1 MSSKK
6 ITTEIKADA
15 LDVALQKYAKFTKTG
30 ITYSPSTPFEAWVT
44 IHGFLVEHRDL
55 GQWAI
60 GDGINFA
67 EAAYGEK
74 YAQFVSNARGRDYST
89 LTTMASVAAR
99 FEPSRRI
106 EGLPFAYH
114 TEVAYLPPQTA
125 DEILGNAIR
134 RGWDRDDVRDAVAKA
149 QGKPTKAERE
159 AKPLKGKVKQSK
171 RSKSAPLDGHISVTP
186 APARPAA
193 SPAAPEPKKDAE
205 PPVESAEGAAIEY
218 LDALGILLPKID
230 FAGMKPLHKKTWLKR
245 FAPIDAVIDI
255 LTK

>member
-1 MSSKK
+1 MATK
-6 ITTEIKADA
+6 TLKAPEPPSLA
-15 LDVALQKYAKFTKTG
+15 EALQNYVTT
-30 ITYSPSTPFEAWVT
+30 TPTSLTVDPRTPFEAWQVLHAFYVT
-44 IHGFLVEHRDL
+44 SRDNS
-55 GQWAI
+55 QWWI
-60 GDGINFA
+60 GDSINFA
-67 EAAYGEK
+67 EAAYGSK

-99 FEPSRRI
+99 FWEHSRRI

-114 TEVAYLPPQTA
+114 AEVAYLPQQTA

-186 APARPAA
+186 APIRPAA

-205 PPVESAEGAAIEY
+205 PTVESAEGAAIEY

-230 FAGMKPLHKKTWLKR
+230 FAGMKPLTRKTWLKR
-245 FAPIDAVIDI
+245 LAPIDAVIEI